1 MATDPSKVS
10 ARLSTLNNSLD
21 ELEATL
27 EPLFSQTLPESVVG
41 LEKIQQAK
49 LQVALPYVL
58 YDLVFIYLKTRGIDP
73 KAHPVIAELDRVRQ
87 YFDKIKD
94 AEDPAKSAYGLFL
107 DRTVIEYKNT
117 L

>member
-1 MATDPSKVS
+1 M
-10 ARLSTLNNSLD
+10 
-21 ELEATL
+21 
-27 EPLFSQTLPESVVG
+27 
-41 LEKIQQAK
+41 
-49 LQVALPYVL
+49 L
-58 YDLVFIYLKTRGIDP
+58 YSILMQ
-73 KAHPVIAELDRVRQ
+73 DRVRQ